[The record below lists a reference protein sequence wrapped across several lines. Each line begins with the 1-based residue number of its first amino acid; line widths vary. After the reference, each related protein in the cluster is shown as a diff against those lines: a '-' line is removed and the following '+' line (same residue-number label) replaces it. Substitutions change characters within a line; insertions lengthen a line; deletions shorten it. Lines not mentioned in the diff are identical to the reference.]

1 MLERFIRA
9 VRAIKRTPSQISLV
23 KSERINALRKQFDAF
38 LEEDKKRKS
47 RNEYIL
53 GWLDRVRTSTTI
65 TPVRYKENQCDYTQ
79 ELITKSSEYLPRFRT
94 PDPHRNIV
102 STYRNVDETAILKE
116 ISKSYI
122 LIPKKHSVPDINNRF
137 SIPTS
142 SSITNLSNDTDW
154 KSKYDILN
162 ELKQNDEEYI
172 NTKHQDPPQTCNVP
186 EKLYYDKYDFPEK
199 DNSSDKHININE
211 TPSEQI
217 NIVNNGDELRKTN
230 DNLTTAPQDT
240 NEYDK
245 IKCNDTFDHTKNNS
259 LDDEKI
265 YVANKDTD
273 TLKKIDNDFTKN
285 PEKFIPELNVVN
297 NENLLLKPEN
307 QRIINADNGETH
319 EFENGDLNKINDD
332 LNQSTQEIQFKENEN
347 DIQINNFKES
357 VNHDLETKIRYT
369 DKNQPKDLNNQNI
382 CQTESNDNKQ
392 HEINIS
398 TTQNSDFINVDKL
411 ESTER
416 IEENVT
422 NVSET
427 QEIIQD
433 DNEGNINLEN
443 EDNPKGF
450 EESTL
455 IGSGEQFQ
463 TDIET
468 TDLKDTT
475 ENDTS
480 QIKEY
485 EDEQKNMFYSENPNE
500 NYAYNEELGGNA
512 AENEAYE
519 NNEQY
524 SYYEAVKDE
533 ANYGP
538 EINEHAESTEPYD
551 PNYEQQYDNQY
562 VGNPTQYQN
571 ENYEQGYYNVEEQNQ
586 EYQQEQYQNYDQQ
599 NYEQQYHQ
607 SDNPVEQQQY
617 DNVYD
622 NHIVEQENPNV
633 TYEQDV
639 LTTQISNDESQ
650 GEKQVELEN
659 SYHDNDEIGN
669 EIVES
674 VPQVEISQVE
684 QTTDLERS

>member
-65 TPVRYKENQCDYTQ
+65 TPVRYKENQCDYSQ

-102 STYRNVDETAILKE
+102 STYRNLDETAILKE

-122 LIPKKHSVPDINNRF
+122 LIPKKHSVPDIKNRF

-162 ELKQNDEEYI
+162 EIKQNDEEYI
-172 NTKHQDPPQTCNVP
+172 NKKHQDVPQTCSVP

-199 DNSSDKHININE
+199 DNNSDKHININE
-211 TPSEQI
+211 TPEQI
-217 NIVNNGDELRKTN
+217 NIENNGDELRKTN
-230 DNLTTAPQDT
+230 DYLTTAPQDT
-240 NEYDK
+240 NKYDK
-245 IKCNDTFDHTKNNS
+245 IKCNETLDHTKNNS
-259 LDDEKI
+259 LNDEKI
-265 YVANKDTD
+265 HVANKDTMVED
-273 TLKKIDNDFTKN
+273 SLKKIDNDFTKN

-297 NENLLLKPEN
+297 NENLLLTPEN
-307 QRIINADNGETH
+307 QRIINTDNGKTH
-319 EFENGDLNKINDD
+319 EFENGDLNKINED
-332 LNQSTQEIQFKENEN
+332 LNQRTQEIKFKEKEN
-347 DIQINNFKES
+347 DILNNFKES
-357 VNHDLETKIRYT
+357 VNHDFETKIPYT
-369 DKNQPKDLNNQNI
+369 DKNEYKDLNNQNI

-392 HEINIS
+392 HVS

-416 IEENVT
+416 IEENIT
-422 NVSET
+422 NLSET
-427 QEIIQD
+427 QEIIED
-433 DNEGNINLEN
+433 DNEGNINLKN
-443 EDNPKGF
+443 EDIPKSF
-450 EESTL
+450 EESNL

-468 TDLKDTT
+468 TKLKDTT

-500 NYAYNEELGGNA
+500 NYAYNEKLGGNA
-512 AENEAYE
+512 AENETYE

-650 GEKQVELEN
+650 GEKQVKLEN

-669 EIVES
+669 EGVES
-674 VPQVEISQVE
+674 VPQEEISQVE